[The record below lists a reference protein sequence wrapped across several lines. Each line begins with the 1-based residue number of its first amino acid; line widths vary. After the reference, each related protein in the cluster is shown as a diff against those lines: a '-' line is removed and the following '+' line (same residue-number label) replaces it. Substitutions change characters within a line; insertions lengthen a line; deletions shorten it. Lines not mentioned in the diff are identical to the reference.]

1 MESPSS
7 VAFSSLFMAHCAQA
21 LSLLGCQAAY
31 QTAPFVAQPSV
42 MHSYFLSTSADFR
55 HQSKVFACPKAWGA
69 YTLKVQ
75 CSNLEQGCLPVM

>member
-55 HQSKVFACPKAWGA
+55 HQSKCVLVKKHGL
-69 YTLKVQ
+69 YTH
-75 CSNLEQGCLPVM
+75 SNDSA